1 LQHLYNGPFGEEV
14 RTTGKLSKVV
24 FLIFF
29 AGIGKGGRRKGFKN
43 HHRRGHGRR
52 KSASARRQAAM
63 ARRKAAAAR
72 QNAAHTGRKFSVSG
86 GPADD
91 DEHGVGGGGGVVI
104 ISKLDTTTPSSGS
117 VKGNGDRADQGSDY
131 AEEPADDA
139 FAKAKQGKKNSDLAA
154 PVNLS
159 CVYTRVQ

>member
-1 LQHLYNGPFGEEV
+1 VIKSY
-14 RTTGKLSKVV
+14 
-24 FLIFF
+24 FLNFF

-72 QNAAHTGRKFSVSG
+72 QNAAQTGCKFSVSG

-91 DEHGVGGGGGVVI
+91 DQHGAGGGVVI
-104 ISKLDTTTPSSGS
+104 LSKLDTTPASSITG
-117 VKGNGDRADQGSDY
+117 VKGKGDRIDEGTDY
-131 AEEPADDA
+131 AEEPTDDA
-139 FAKAKQGKKNSDLAA
+139 FAKAKQGKKHSG
-154 PVNLS
+154 LS
-159 CVYTRVQ
+159 LIKKTIKFSSYIRKFRMPRAVAKSCD

>member
-1 LQHLYNGPFGEEV
+1 MQHLYNGPFWEV
-14 RTTGKLSKVV
+14 IQSY
-24 FLIFF
+24 FLNFF
-29 AGIGKGGRRKGFKN
+29 AGIGKGGRRIGSKN

-72 QNAAHTGRKFSVSG
+72 QNAAQTGRKFSVSG

-91 DEHGVGGGGGVVI
+91 DQHGAGGGVVI
-104 ISKLDTTTPSSGS
+104 LSKLDTTPASLNS
-117 VKGNGDRADQGSDY
+117 VKGNGDRTGEGTDY

-159 CVYTRVQ
+159 CVY